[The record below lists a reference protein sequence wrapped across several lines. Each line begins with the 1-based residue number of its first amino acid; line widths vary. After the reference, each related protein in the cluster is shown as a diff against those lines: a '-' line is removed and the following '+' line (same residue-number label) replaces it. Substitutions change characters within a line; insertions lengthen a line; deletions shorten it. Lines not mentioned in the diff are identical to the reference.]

1 MSSGISLKPL
11 LAAALLIGQAVAD
24 EAPGPLAPD
33 SEKLTYLF
41 STWRGQSVETL
52 KAVWGRPES
61 VETRGE
67 TETYE
72 FRRVKRGPT
81 FGLGGVTVAGRG
93 AVVCSAYFRVAL
105 EGVVTRAT
113 WRGPSADDCWGLF
126 RAITPPAAEE

>member
-1 MSSGISLKPL
+1 L
-11 LAAALLIGQAVAD
+11 LFGQAVLAD

-41 STWRGQSVETL
+41 STWRGQSVDTL
-52 KAVWGRPES
+52 KAVWGRPKS
-61 VETRGE
+61 VETRGA

-72 FRRVKRGPT
+72 FERGKRGTT

-93 AVVCSAYFRVAL
+93 AIVCSAYFRVAL

-113 WRGPSADDCWGLF
+113 WRGPSADDCWGMF
-126 RAITPPAAEE
+126 RDITPPAATEE